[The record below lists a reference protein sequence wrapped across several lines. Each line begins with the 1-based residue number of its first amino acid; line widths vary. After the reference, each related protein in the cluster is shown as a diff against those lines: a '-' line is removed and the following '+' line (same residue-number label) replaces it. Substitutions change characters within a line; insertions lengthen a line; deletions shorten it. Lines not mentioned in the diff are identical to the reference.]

1 LHARRG
7 SFEAGAGTLVYPA
20 AMRRLRGWFTRITA
34 FRIGLFTGLAFAALH
49 VLQLA
54 GRTDVPVLTRM
65 EGALTDLH
73 FLQRVKLLGSEHSGQ
88 VVLAAVDEAAIAKFG
103 RFPWDR
109 RVIAALIDKLD
120 AAGAKAI
127 GFDMSFSDEDLGGQF
142 AGAKRYRKRFEDIS
156 LAAPRNRAAIER
168 FDEAESQIAGAAS
181 ALQLLNRKVKADAEP
196 IYQTAKGRLADG
208 AQKLTASRETFDGLV
223 KQHEAYGAELDQDL
237 GGLDPDSVMGE
248 SVARCAAKVVIGVVM
263 LTEPEMRDLHPQD
276 AEEVARQMTAMQI
289 HQPEW
294 RVRADSPISTPLK
307 LTWAKQ
313 YAGLRPPLAPILK
326 GTKWIGYFNNLPDF
340 DGVIRHTALTMRVG
354 ERYYPSLDASLA
366 AVALGLG
373 PQDIIPITQTP
384 EEGALLESIDFGGK
398 VRVPVDGRGLM
409 TINYLGKDRTF
420 ENYSVADIMDGRK
433 DAELRGKIV
442 LVGAT
447 AQGTFDQRITPLN
460 KITSGVETHANVVE
474 NILSGRF
481 LRRGLGV
488 DLAEVALALLAAL
501 GFAFLFARVK
511 VRHALP
517 VLAVCVVSVWT
528 ASSVAFWAGYE
539 VFAALPLAELGSMF
553 VLVTVYRYAT
563 EERDKRQLR
572 KAFQLYL
579 NPEVMEEMLEH
590 PENLQLGG
598 REDELTVLFSDIR
611 GFTGISEKLEATAL
625 VHLLNEYLS
634 PMTEIVLRKR
644 GTLDKYIGDA
654 VMAFFGAPVQT
665 AAHAAN
671 GCDAALEMIE
681 TLQRMR
687 EKWRIEEPALPQI
700 EIGIGIN
707 SGPMVVGNMGSSQR
721 FNYTVMG
728 DNVNLAS
735 RLEGLTKEYGTHI
748 LVTEQTLIAARKGLN
763 DEGAYTVRELDAV
776 RVMGKEEPVRL
787 FELRRRGPAT
797 TEEMPLLDGYARALA
812 LYRARQF
819 ADARLL
825 FESLL
830 KRFAGDGPSALML
843 ARCDRMLSA
852 PPATGWDGVFR
863 MEHK

>member
-1 LHARRG
+1 
-7 SFEAGAGTLVYPA
+7 
-20 AMRRLRGWFTRITA
+20 MRRLQGWLTRITA

-65 EGALTDLH
+65 EGALTDLR
-73 FLQRVKLLGSEHSGQ
+73 FLQRAKLLGSEHSGQ
-88 VVLAAVDEAAIAKFG
+88 VVVAAVDEAAIARFG

-156 LAAPRNRAAIER
+156 LAAPRNRAAIEQ
-168 FDEAESQIAGAAS
+168 FDEVESQIAGAAS
-181 ALQLLNRKVKADAEP
+181 ALQLLHHKVKADAEP
-196 IYQTAKGRLADG
+196 IYQAAKGRLADG
-208 AQKLTASRETFDGLV
+208 AQKLTASRGTFDALV

-237 GGLDPDSVMGE
+237 GGLDPDAVMGE
-248 SVARCAAKVVIGVVM
+248 AVARSAAKVVIGVVM
-263 LTEPEMRDLHPQD
+263 LTEPEMRDLNPQD
-276 AEEVARQMTAMQI
+276 AGEVARRLTAMQI

-294 RVRADSPISTPLK
+294 RERADSPISTPLK
-307 LTWAKQ
+307 VTWVKQ

-326 GTKWIGYFNNLPDF
+326 GAKWIGYFNNLPDF

-366 AVALGLG
+366 AVAFGLG
-373 PQDIIPITQTP
+373 PQDIIPIAQTP
-384 EEGALLESIDFGGK
+384 EEGSLLESIDFGGR
-398 VRVPVDGRGLM
+398 VRAPVDGRGLM
-409 TINYLGKDRTF
+409 AINYLGKDRTF

-474 NILSGRF
+474 NIVSGRF
-481 LRRGLGV
+481 LRRGLAV
-488 DLAEVALALLAAL
+488 DLAEVALALLGAL

-511 VRHALP
+511 VRHVLA

-528 ASSVAFWAGYE
+528 ASSLAFWAGYE

-563 EERDKRQLR
+563 EEKDKRQLR

-579 NPEVMEEMLEH
+579 NPEVMEEMLEQ
-590 PENLQLGG
+590 PQNLQLGG
-598 REDELTVLFSDIR
+598 READLTVLFSDIR
-611 GFTGISEKLEATAL
+611 GFTAIAEKLRPKEL
-625 VHLLNEYLS
+625 VQLLNEYLS
-634 PMTEIVLRKR
+634 PMTDIVFRKR

-654 VMAFFGAPVQT
+654 VMAFFGAPVHT
-665 AAHAAN
+665 EVHAAN

-681 TLQRMR
+681 ALQRLR
-687 EKWRIEEPALPQI
+687 QKWRIESPSFPEVDV
-700 EIGIGIN
+700 GIGIN

-735 RLEGLTKEYGTHI
+735 RLEGLNKEYGTQI
-748 LVTEQTLIAARKGLN
+748 VVTERTLSAARAALKDDL
-763 DEGAYTVRELDAV
+763 AYTVRELDWV
-776 RVMGKEEPVRL
+776 QVQGKDEPVRI
-787 FELRRRGPAT
+787 FELRGRGAPST
-797 TEEMPLLDGYARALA
+797 GELPLLNGYAQGLS
-812 LYRARQF
+812 LYRVGNF
-819 ADARLL
+819 AEARLQ
-825 FESLL
+825 FDSLL
-830 KRFAGDGPSALML
+830 ERLGRDGPSALMRS
-843 ARCDRMLSA
+843 RCDRMLA
-852 PPATGWDGVFR
+852 QPPKKSWDGVFR